1 MDISP
6 FFNEEPNYFKP
17 SFCSSMY
24 ESIIILP
31 MQARTCLQ
39 KELNNFQLPVLGS
52 TSQRTIY
59 IVIANMNVSTFL
71 HEILNNF

>member
-1 MDISP
+1 
-6 FFNEEPNYFKP
+6 
-17 SFCSSMY
+17 MY